1 MKSFVAITDWVTK
14 VTEMNFFLTVLEAK
28 VKVATGLQGILC
40 LLLAPT
46 DTHTL
51 AHTHVHFT

>member
-28 VKVATGLQGILC
+28 DKVATGLQGILC
-40 LLLAPT
+40 PLLAPT
-46 DTHTL
+46 DTPTHV
-51 AHTHVHFT
+51 HTHVHFT